1 MKITRRLLRPLALL
15 AALGLL
21 AACGSDDSS
30 EDTTPT
36 TAGGDSAAPA
46 DEDVSPEWQA
56 VIDAAKAE
64 GSVVWYHVNFPAE
77 VEPVAKAFEEKYG
90 IKVELNRVLAEAKA
104 TLESEMTTGTKGA
117 DIVTVADRSIAPLLR
132 DAGGL
137 VPLTDLPNFEL
148 WADSDSLVS
157 EDTFISNYVLKGLAW
172 NTDLV
177 PDPPETYED
186 LLDPAYSNGKIGV
199 PVAKPGGAAAF
210 WLFLEKHLGE
220 DYVEALAAQKP
231 RFYET
236 GAPLDQALAAGEV
249 AVGVYSG
256 PTILEEKEAG
266 APIDY
271 LQVKPSIGFP
281 IDSFMVEWAEHPNA
295 AKLLIN
301 FLLSPEGQE
310 TLASV
315 SAPGLAGV
323 DGYVTTN
330 DIDAMEEKTYDD
342 FEAYVSKWNQ
352 IFER

>member
-1 MKITRRLLRPLALL
+1 MRIIHRLARPVVLLTVLALV
-15 AALGLL
+15 
-21 AACGSDDSS
+21 AACGSDDGA
-30 EDTTPT
+30 EDTTDT
-36 TAGGDSAAPA
+36 TVGDSTTTVPE
-46 DEDVSPEWQA
+46 EDVSPEWQA

-64 GSVVWYHVNFPAE
+64 GQVSWYHVNFPAE

-104 TLESEMTTGTKGA
+104 TLESEMNTGAKGA

-137 VPLTDLPNFEL
+137 VSLTDLPEFEQ
-148 WADSDSLVS
+148 WKGTDSLVS
-157 EDTFISNYVLKGLAW
+157 DDTFIANYVLKGLAW

-177 PDPPETYED
+177 PDPPATYED
-186 LLDPAYSNGKIGV
+186 LLDPEYAEGKIGV
-199 PVAKPGGAAAF
+199 PVAKPGGSAAF
-210 WLFLEKHLGE
+210 WLFLEKHYGE
-220 DYVEALAAQKP
+220 DFVEALAAQKP

-249 AVGVYSG
+249 AVGIYSG
-256 PTILEEKEAG
+256 PTILEEKKAG

-281 IDSFMVEWAEHPNA
+281 IDSFMVKWAQNPNA

-301 FLLSPEGQE
+301 FLLSEEGQG

-315 SAPGLAGV
+315 SAPGLASAQ
-323 DGYVTTN
+323 GYVTTA
-330 DIDAMEEKTYDD
+330 DIDAMEDKTYED

-352 IFER
+352 LFER